1 MEVGQKV
8 KWQSCGGGGLTTKT
22 GSVVRIVKKGENPYV
37 IGRDEF
43 PNHEKMFAGFN
54 LPGGKRVKEA
64 YLIEVFVSPNKQP
77 RLYMPVPNKLK
88 KAHENA

>member
-1 MEVGQKV
+1 MQVGQKV
-8 KWQSCGGGGLTTKT
+8 QWQSQGKGSSTVKT

-54 LPGGKRVKEA
+54 LPGGKRTKEA
-64 YLIEVFVSPNKQP
+64 YLITVSAGQTKQP
-77 RLYMPVPNKLK
+77 RLYMPVPK
-88 KAHENA
+88 KVENVRG